1 MPKYTG
7 KDLFLSFA
15 GSGGTVTLS
24 TDYRSLSTNPSIGL
38 VDVSAGAD
46 TFKTYLTTL
55 KDGSFEYSGLLLA
68 AGTAVTN
75 ALREGCTGTLTI
87 GPEGT
92 VVGKPK
98 ETYPVIALGPKVNYP
113 YSDVVEVS
121 ATFQQNGPSVI
132 SNW

>member
-1 MPKYTG
+1 MADYTG

-24 TDYRSLSTNPSIGL
+24 TEYRSLNTNPSIGL

-55 KDGSFEYSGLLLA
+55 KDGSFDYAGLMQTG
-68 AGTAVTN
+68 GTLVTN
-75 ALREGCTGTLTI
+75 ALREGCMGTLTVA
-87 GPEGT
+87 PEGT

-98 ETYPVIALGPKVNYP
+98 ETYPVIVLGPKVNYP

-121 ATFQQNGPSVI
+121 ATFQQNGASVF
-132 SNW
+132 SNY